1 MNVPEPKKNFSL
13 KAYNTFG
20 IDQSA
25 EKFISVNNIDRL
37 RETLAKYAAESLF
50 VLGGGSNLLLTQDVA
65 GLTLHIGLKGK
76 EIIDTDY
83 AEDCVLVK
91 AMAGE
96 VWHDF
101 VLWTLE
107 KGLGGLE
114 NLSLIP
120 GSVGAAPIQN
130 IGAYGVELKDSF
142 VRCEAVEIKT
152 GKARAFSKAD
162 CEFDYRHSV
171 FKTTLKN
178 EYILTAVY
186 FSLTKQNHLL
196 KTGYGTIRDEL
207 VQRGIENPTPSDIS
221 KAVIS
226 IRQQKLPDPKEIG
239 NSGSFFKNPLIEKT
253 LFLSLQDKY
262 PEMPFYEAGDLMKI
276 PAAWLIEQ
284 AGFKGKRFGDAGV
297 HTKQALVLVNYG
309 NAKGQDILA
318 LSSKIQLTIF
328 DKFGIRLTPEV
339 NIYP

>member
-1 MNVPEPKKNFSL
+1 MNLSNPQKNFSL

-20 IDQSA
+20 IDQVA
-25 EKFISVNNIDRL
+25 ENFISANSIEEL
-37 RETLAKYAAESLF
+37 RGILVKYSSEKLF
-50 VLGGGSNLLLTQDVA
+50 VLGGGSNLLLTQDVP
-65 GLTLHIGLKGK
+65 GLTLHINLKGK
-76 EIIDTDY
+76 EIVESNNTENI
-83 AEDCVLVK
+83 VLVK

-96 VWHDF
+96 VWHAF

-107 KGLGGLE
+107 NGLGGLE

-142 VRCEAVEIKT
+142 VRCEAMEIETGILKT
-152 GKARAFSKAD
+152 FDKTD

-171 FKTTLKN
+171 FKTKLKN
-178 EYILTAVY
+178 KYIITAVY

-196 KTGYGTIRDEL
+196 KTEYGTIQTEL
-207 VQRGIENPTPSDIS
+207 ALQGIEHPTPSDIS
-221 KAVIS
+221 NAVIS
-226 IRQQKLPDPKEIG
+226 IRQQKLPDPKIIG
-239 NSGSFFKNPLIEKT
+239 NSGSFFKNPVVERAIFQSIKE
-253 LFLSLQDKY
+253 KY
-262 PEMPFYEAGDLMKI
+262 PDMPFYEVGDLVKI
-276 PAAWLIEQ
+276 PAGWLIEQ

-309 NAKGQDILA
+309 NAKGKEILA
-318 LSSKIQLTIF
+318 LSNKIRQTVF
-328 DKFGIRLTPEV
+328 EKFGIQLTPEV